1 MPIAIHN
8 VNNMKWRARRR
19 KRRGFILV
27 IMIVLFAICATLF
40 TLWAR
45 SAVHEQASLVG
56 EGRRLQAGR
65 LAEAGI
71 ARAVAR
77 RAADPQYDG
86 ETWSI
91 AAADLAGLRA
101 AEVQIRVTPAEDATR
116 VEATAVYPVE
126 TERRAQVTRR
136 LEIPNRSTSSAEDES

>member
-1 MPIAIHN
+1 
-8 VNNMKWRARRR
+8 MKRTGRRGR
-19 KRRGFILV
+19 RRGFILI

-45 SAVHEQASLVG
+45 SAVHEQARLVG
-56 EGRRLQAGR
+56 EGRRLQAER

-91 AAADLAGLRA
+91 SAADLDDLRA
-101 AEVQIRVTPAEDATR
+101 AEVQIHVTSADDATC
-116 VEATAVYPVE
+116 VEATAIHPLE

-136 LEIPNRSTSSAEDES
+136 LEIPNRSTSSAGDES